1 MSCSRRPIRSR
12 SILFFFLLLSAATAL
27 YGEVSVSTILKK
39 TGGSLEWD
47 PFLASGVISLR
58 GTAIEFRP
66 GVPWALVNYREKIDI
81 GSVSTDPKGDILFTD
96 GGAHA
101 IETALTSVVA
111 ADRPRI
117 AAIIIDPGH
126 GGIDPG
132 TLEDPFSGKKSNLM
146 EKNIVLRIG
155 LDLERALKANY
166 PDKQII
172 MTRQTDAFVSL
183 EKRTEIANS
192 VRLAPNEAKVF
203 ISIHA
208 NASFDHEA
216 NGYEVWYLP
225 PAFER
230 DVIDPKSLVKSR
242 KEIYPILNAMRE
254 EEYTIQSSLLGRD
267 ILAGIHA
274 AVGDKE
280 TDRGLKA
287 QDWYVVR
294 NSRMPAV
301 LVEVGFVT
309 NKDEAKLLHDDSY
322 LEKLA
327 RGLYLG
333 IVDFVDHFDSSQ
345 SGGR

>member
-1 MSCSRRPIRSR
+1 MSCACRPVGSR
-12 SILFFFLLLSAATAL
+12 SILFVFLLFSAATAL
-27 YGEVSVSTILKK
+27 YGEVSVSTILTK

-47 PFLASGVISLR
+47 PFLASGVIFLQ

-66 GVPWALVNYREKIDI
+66 GVSWALVNYREKIDI
-81 GSVSTDPKGDILFTD
+81 GSVSIDPKGAILFTD
-96 GGAHA
+96 GGARA
-101 IETALTSVVA
+101 IETALMA
-111 ADRPRI
+111 AAATDRPRI

-146 EKNIVLRIG
+146 EKNIVLKIG
-155 LDLERALKANY
+155 LDLDRELKANY

-172 MTRQTDAFVSL
+172 MTRHDDTFVSL

-192 VRLAPNEAKVF
+192 IKLQPNETKLF

-225 PAFER
+225 PTYER
-230 DVIDPKSLVKSR
+230 DVLDPKSLVKSKR
-242 KEIYPILNAMRE
+242 DIYPILNAMRQ

-267 ILAGIHA
+267 LLGGIHA

-309 NKDEAKLLHDDSY
+309 NKEEAKLLHDDAY
-322 LEKLA
+322 LQKLA
-327 RGLYLG
+327 GGLYSG
-333 IVDFVDHFDSSQ
+333 IVDFVDHFDSRQKSNQ
-345 SGGR
+345 